1 MNQPLL
7 QMDLRL
13 VGAAIVVLAAAVIAI
28 WLIGRRLRS
37 DLGPLRSS
45 GGNPLTAVPSV
56 PPQVAKELQARGLVT
71 SAQLANMTEMER
83 QLLFSTVAATIAR
96 EGEGAGDDAFRTMG
110 ARAAIRPEDIPTLF
124 CPLCGYH
131 IERFG
136 SALPITGQCET
147 CGTKVVV
154 RRDAARL
161 LLTVLPKDEAAARRT
176 PLRLE

>member
-28 WLIGRRLRS
+28 WLVGRRLRN

-45 GGNPLTAVPSV
+45 DASPLATGPSV

-71 SAQLANMTEMER
+71 SAQLASMSEMER
-83 QLLFSTVAATIAR
+83 QLLFSTVAGAIGR
-96 EGEGAGDDAFRTMG
+96 EAEGDDAFRTVG
-110 ARAAIRPEDIPTLF
+110 PRAAIRPQDIPTLF
-124 CPLCGYH
+124 CPMCGYH

-136 SALPITGQCET
+136 ATPPITGQCET

-154 RRDAARL
+154 RRDTGRL
-161 LLTVLPKDEAAARRT
+161 LLTVLPRANDAPGRRD
-176 PLRLE
+176 LSRER

>member
-28 WLIGRRLRS
+28 WLVGRRLRG

-45 GGNPLTAVPSV
+45 GVPLASGPSV
-56 PPQVAKELQARGLVT
+56 PPQVVKELQARGLAT
-71 SAQLANMTEMER
+71 AAQLANMSEMER
-83 QLLFSTVAATIAR
+83 KLLFSAVAGAIAR
-96 EGEGAGDDAFRTMG
+96 EAEGDDAFRTVG
-110 ARAAIRPEDIPTLF
+110 GRAAIRPEDIPTLY

-136 SALPITGQCET
+136 ATPPITGQCET
-147 CGTKVVV
+147 CGAKVVV
-154 RRDAARL
+154 RRDASRL
-161 LLTVLPKDEAAARRT
+161 LLTVLARDEPTVKRSS
-176 PLRLE
+176 LRLE

>member
-1 MNQPLL
+1 VNQPLL

-28 WLIGRRLRS
+28 WLVGRRLRS
-37 DLGPLRSS
+37 DLGPLRSIDA
-45 GGNPLTAVPSV
+45 GPLSTGPTV

-71 SAQLANMTEMER
+71 AAQLANMTETER

-96 EGEGAGDDAFRTMG
+96 EGEGDEAFRTTG

-124 CPLCGYH
+124 CPMCGYH

-136 SALPITGQCET
+136 STPPITGQCET

-154 RRDAARL
+154 RRDGARL
-161 LLTVLPKDEAAARRT
+161 LLTVLTKGGDPMARRA

>member
-28 WLIGRRLRS
+28 WLVGRRLRS

-45 GGNPLTAVPSV
+45 GAGPIATGPSV
-56 PPQVAKELQARGLVT
+56 PPQMAKELQARGLVT

-83 QLLFSTVAATIAR
+83 QLLFSTVATTIAR
-96 EGEGAGDDAFRTMG
+96 DGEGDEAFRTTG
-110 ARAAIRPEDIPTLF
+110 ARAAIRPEDIPTLY
-124 CPLCGYH
+124 CPMCGYH

-136 SALPITGQCET
+136 SAPPITGQCET

-154 RRDAARL
+154 RRDGARL
-161 LLTVLPKDEAAARRT
+161 LLTVLTKGDASARRT
-176 PLRLE
+176 PLRLD

>member
-28 WLIGRRLRS
+28 WLVGRRLRG

-45 GGNPLTAVPSV
+45 GASPLAPGPTV

-96 EGEGAGDDAFRTMG
+96 EGEGDDAFRTTG

-124 CPLCGYH
+124 CPMCGYH

-136 SALPITGQCET
+136 SAPPVTGQCET
-147 CGTKVVV
+147 CGAKVVV
-154 RRDAARL
+154 RRDAPRL
-161 LLTVLPKDEAAARRT
+161 LLTVLPKDDSTGRRA

>member
-13 VGAAIVVLAAAVIAI
+13 VVAAIVVLAAAVIAI
-28 WLIGRRLRS
+28 WLVGRRLRS

-45 GGNPLTAVPSV
+45 GSPLATGPSV

-71 SAQLANMTEMER
+71 SAQLANMTETER

-96 EGEGAGDDAFRTMG
+96 EGEGDDAFRTTG
-110 ARAAIRPEDIPTLF
+110 ARAAIRPEDIPTLY
-124 CPLCGYH
+124 CPMCGYR

-136 SALPITGQCET
+136 ATPPITGQCET
-147 CGTKVVV
+147 CATKVVV
-154 RRDAARL
+154 RRDASRL
-161 LLTVLPKDEAAARRT
+161 LLTVLPKDDAAAKR

>member
-13 VGAAIVVLAAAVIAI
+13 VVAAIVVLAAAVIAI
-28 WLIGRRLRS
+28 WLVGRRMRA

-45 GGNPLTAVPSV
+45 GGALATGPSV
-56 PPQVAKELQARGLVT
+56 TPQVAKELQARGLVT

-83 QLLFSTVAATIAR
+83 QLLFSTVAATLAR
-96 EGEGAGDDAFRTMG
+96 EAEGDDAFRTTG

-124 CPLCGYH
+124 CPMCGYH

-136 SALPITGQCET
+136 ATPPITGQCET

-154 RRDAARL
+154 RRDASRL
-161 LLTVLPKDEAAARRT
+161 LLTVLPKDDSTARRT

>member
-28 WLIGRRLRS
+28 WLVGRRLRS
-37 DLGPLRSS
+37 DLGPLRSGGSPIAS
-45 GGNPLTAVPSV
+45 GPSV

-71 SAQLANMTEMER
+71 SAQLANMTETER
-83 QLLFSTVAATIAR
+83 QLLFSTVAGAIGR
-96 EGEGAGDDAFRTMG
+96 EAEGDDAFRTVG

-124 CPLCGYH
+124 CPMCGYH

-136 SALPITGQCET
+136 ATPPVTGQCET

-154 RRDAARL
+154 RRDAGRI
-161 LLTVLPKDEAAARRT
+161 LLTVLPRANDSAGRRD
-176 PLRLE
+176 PRREP

>member
-13 VGAAIVVLAAAVIAI
+13 VVAAIVVLAAAVIAI
-28 WLIGRRLRS
+28 WLVGRRMRA

-45 GGNPLTAVPSV
+45 GGALAPGPRVT
-56 PPQVAKELQARGLVT
+56 PQVAKELQARGLVT

-83 QLLFSTVAATIAR
+83 QLLFSTVAATLAR
-96 EGEGAGDDAFRTMG
+96 EAEGDDAFRTTG

-124 CPLCGYH
+124 CPMCGYH

-136 SALPITGQCET
+136 ATPPITGQCET

-154 RRDAARL
+154 RRDASRL
-161 LLTVLPKDEAAARRT
+161 LLTVLPKDDSTARRT

>member
-13 VGAAIVVLAAAVIAI
+13 VVAAIVVLAAAVIAI
-28 WLIGRRLRS
+28 WLVGRRMRA

-45 GGNPLTAVPSV
+45 GGALATGPSV

-83 QLLFSTVAATIAR
+83 QLLFSTVAGTLAR
-96 EGEGAGDDAFRTMG
+96 EGEGDDAFRATG
-110 ARAAIRPEDIPTLF
+110 GRAAIRPEDIPTLY
-124 CPLCGYH
+124 CPMCGYH

-136 SALPITGQCET
+136 ATPPITGQCET

-154 RRDAARL
+154 RRDASRL
-161 LLTVLPKDEAAARRT
+161 LLTVLTRDESTGKRP

>member
-7 QMDLRL
+7 PMDLRL

-45 GGNPLTAVPSV
+45 GSPVASGAAV
-56 PPQVAKELQARGLVT
+56 PPQVARELQARGLVT
-71 SAQLANMTEMER
+71 SAQLANMTETER
-83 QLLFSTVAATIAR
+83 QLLFSTVAGAIAR
-96 EGEGAGDDAFRTMG
+96 EAEGNDAFRTVG
-110 ARAAIRPEDIPTLF
+110 ARAAIRPEDIPTLY

-136 SALPITGQCET
+136 ATPPITGQCET
-147 CGTKVVV
+147 CGTTVVV
-154 RRDAARL
+154 RRDASRL
-161 LLTVLPKDEAAARRT
+161 LLTVLTKDDATARRA
-176 PLRLE
+176 PLG

>member
-28 WLIGRRLRS
+28 WLVGRRLRR

-45 GGNPLTAVPSV
+45 SDGPRASVPSV

-71 SAQLANMTEMER
+71 SAQLANMTVMER
-83 QLLFSTVAATIAR
+83 QLLFSTVAATLAR
-96 EGEGAGDDAFRTMG
+96 EGEGDDAFRTTG

-136 SALPITGQCET
+136 SAPPITGQCET
-147 CGTKVVV
+147 CGTKVVL
-154 RRDAARL
+154 RRDASRL
-161 LLTVLPKDEAAARRT
+161 LLTVLPRDDATAKRQ

>member
-13 VGAAIVVLAAAVIAI
+13 VVAAIVVLAAAVIAI
-28 WLIGRRLRS
+28 WLVGRRLRN

-45 GGNPLTAVPSV
+45 GSAVATGPSV

-71 SAQLANMTEMER
+71 PAQLASMTEMER
-83 QLLFSTVAATIAR
+83 QLLFSTVAGAIAR
-96 EGEGAGDDAFRTMG
+96 EAEGDDAFRTTG
-110 ARAAIRPEDIPTLF
+110 ARAAIRPEDIPTLY

-136 SALPITGQCET
+136 ATPPITGQCET

-154 RRDAARL
+154 RRDASRL
-161 LLTVLPKDEAAARRT
+161 LLTVLPKDDSTARRT

>member
-28 WLIGRRLRS
+28 WLVGRRLRS
-37 DLGPLRSS
+37 DLGPIRSS
-45 GGNPLTAVPSV
+45 GAGPLAAGPSV

-96 EGEGAGDDAFRTMG
+96 EGESDEAFRTTG
-110 ARAAIRPEDIPTLF
+110 ARAAIRPEEIPTLY

-136 SALPITGQCET
+136 ATPPITGQCET

-154 RRDAARL
+154 RRDGARL
-161 LLTVLPKDEAAARRT
+161 LLTVLTTGDATTRRS

>member
-28 WLIGRRLRS
+28 WLVGRRLRS
-37 DLGPLRSS
+37 DLGPLHSS
-45 GGNPLTAVPSV
+45 GVSPLTTGPSV

-83 QLLFSTVAATIAR
+83 QLLFSTVAGAIAR
-96 EGEGAGDDAFRTMG
+96 EGEGDDAFRTVG
-110 ARAAIRPEDIPTLF
+110 PRAAIRPEDIPTLF
-124 CPLCGYH
+124 CPMCGYH

-136 SALPITGQCET
+136 ATPPITGQCET

-154 RRDAARL
+154 RRDDTRI
-161 LLTVLPKDEAAARRT
+161 LLTVLPRDHASPKRRDT
-176 PLRLE
+176 KP

>member
-28 WLIGRRLRS
+28 WLVGRRLRS
-37 DLGPLRSS
+37 DLGPLRSNGGSPLAS
-45 GGNPLTAVPSV
+45 GPTV

-83 QLLFSTVAATIAR
+83 QLLFSTVATTIAR
-96 EGEGAGDDAFRTMG
+96 EADGDDAFRTTG
-110 ARAAIRPEDIPTLF
+110 ARTAIRPEDIPTLF

-136 SALPITGQCET
+136 SAPPITGQCET

-154 RRDAARL
+154 RRDASRL
-161 LLTVLPKDEAAARRT
+161 LLTVLPKDESIARRT
-176 PLRLE
+176 PRRLE

>member
-1 MNQPLL
+1 VNQPLL

-28 WLIGRRLRS
+28 WLVGRRLRS
-37 DLGPLRSS
+37 DLGPLHSNGSS
-45 GGNPLTAVPSV
+45 PLASGPAV

-83 QLLFSTVAATIAR
+83 QLLFSTVATTLAR
-96 EGEGAGDDAFRTMG
+96 EGEGDDAFRTTG

-154 RRDAARL
+154 RRDASRL
-161 LLTVLPKDEAAARRT
+161 LLTVLPRDDSTAKRA

>member
-28 WLIGRRLRS
+28 WLVGRRLRS
-37 DLGPLRSS
+37 DLAPLHSNGGSPLASGP
-45 GGNPLTAVPSV
+45 GV

-71 SAQLANMTEMER
+71 SAQLANMTETER
-83 QLLFSTVAATIAR
+83 QLLFSTVAGAIAR
-96 EGEGAGDDAFRTMG
+96 EAEGDDAFRTVG
-110 ARAAIRPEDIPTLF
+110 ARAAIRPEDIPTLY

-136 SALPITGQCET
+136 ATPPITGQCET

-154 RRDAARL
+154 RRDAGRF
-161 LLTVLPKDEAAARRT
+161 LLTVLPRDNASPRRLD
-176 PLRLE
+176 LRREP

>member
-28 WLIGRRLRS
+28 WLVGRRLRS
-37 DLGPLRSS
+37 DLGPLHSNGSS
-45 GGNPLTAVPSV
+45 PLASGPAV

-96 EGEGAGDDAFRTMG
+96 EGDDAFRTTG
-110 ARAAIRPEDIPTLF
+110 ARTAIRPEDIPTLF

-147 CGTKVVV
+147 CGTKVVL
-154 RRDAARL
+154 RRDASRL
-161 LLTVLPKDEAAARRT
+161 LLTVLPRDDSTAKRA

>member
-13 VGAAIVVLAAAVIAI
+13 VVAAIVVLAAAVIAI
-28 WLIGRRLRS
+28 WLVGRRLRA
-37 DLGPLRSS
+37 DLGPLRS
-45 GGNPLTAVPSV
+45 GGSALATGPSV

-83 QLLFSTVAATIAR
+83 KLLFSTVAGTLAR
-96 EGEGAGDDAFRTMG
+96 EADGDDAFRTMG
-110 ARAAIRPEDIPTLF
+110 ARAAIRPEDIPTLY

-136 SALPITGQCET
+136 ATPPITGQCET

-154 RRDAARL
+154 RRDAGRF
-161 LLTVLPKDEAAARRT
+161 LLTVLPHDSRSSS
-176 PLRLE
+176 PCP

>member
-1 MNQPLL
+1 
-7 QMDLRL
+7 MDLRL

-28 WLIGRRLRS
+28 WLVGRRLRS

-45 GGNPLTAVPSV
+45 SDGPRASVPSV
-56 PPQVAKELQARGLVT
+56 PPLVAKELQARGLVT
-71 SAQLANMTEMER
+71 SAQLANMTVMER
-83 QLLFSTVAATIAR
+83 QLLFSTVAATLAR
-96 EGEGAGDDAFRTMG
+96 EGEGDDAFRTTG

-136 SALPITGQCET
+136 SAPPITGLCET
-147 CGTKVVV
+147 CGTKVVL
-154 RRDAARL
+154 RRDASRL
-161 LLTVLPKDEAAARRT
+161 LLTVLPRDDATAKRQ

>member
-28 WLIGRRLRS
+28 WLVGRRLRS
-37 DLGPLRSS
+37 DLGPLHSNGSS
-45 GGNPLTAVPSV
+45 PLASGPAV

-83 QLLFSTVAATIAR
+83 QLLFSTVAATLAR
-96 EGEGAGDDAFRTMG
+96 EGEGDDAFRTTG

-154 RRDAARL
+154 RRDASRL
-161 LLTVLPKDEAAARRT
+161 LLTVLPRDDSTAKRA